1 MKYIFS
7 SVLLFLSLGL
17 SAQTNS
23 ELSQFIDS
31 LKQEDQKYRNEATRL
46 RNENPSDTLAVRQ
59 AYANMRKVDGL
70 VQQEVKK
77 IYAQYGY
84 PGIDLVGKVSSHNF
98 WLMVQHC
105 DTDPEFQKTVLASM
119 KIEVDKEN
127 ASGRDYAYLIDRVKV
142 NTQEKQI
149 YGTQMILNA
158 DSTSFMPQPLID
170 PEQVNERRASVG
182 LGKIEDYIE
191 TMNTR
196 YFGVL
201 KGKD

>member
-1 MKYIFS
+1 MKYILS
-7 SVLLFLSLGL
+7 SILLFLSLGL

-46 RNENPSDTLAVRQ
+46 RNENPSDTLAVKQ

-98 WLMVQHC
+98 WLLVQHC
-105 DTDPEFQKTVLASM
+105 DTDPEFQETVLASM

-182 LGKIEDYIE
+182 LGIIEDYIE